1 MIQKTHQISFHF
13 FDIGGGDAIYI
24 RFLGTDNKWHNVL
37 IDGGYGKEYKNAFGP
52 LIREI
57 VESDEI
63 IDYWIISHIDQD
75 HIGAVLGFF
84 KDKKIENKK
93 EIVQN
98 FIFNYSPEKINI
110 PNGKISVGEGI
121 DLRNFLKTNDIP
133 AISSINTSTESLN
146 LFGLKITMLS
156 PTPEKEA
163 IATELWRKKEF
174 SGRIGRKASESD
186 HGKTIDDLD
195 GIKFNEDD
203 DPTNGSS
210 IAFLAEFQSIKAL
223 LLADSHPSDIVDSLD
238 NLTYSKDSQLAVN
251 FIQLAHHGSKANTNP
266 EILEIVKTIN
276 YVVTGNGIH
285 NRHPDKETLVRVIT
299 NKARSSELLNIHFV
313 CDTPELRN
321 IFFVDQNAF
330 ENHNFNCSYSDLGME
345 SKTLAYLPLKD

>member
-1 MIQKTHQISFHF
+1 MIKKTHQISFHF
-13 FDIGGGDAIYI
+13 FDIGGGDAVYI
-24 RFLGTDNKWHNVL
+24 RFLGTDSKWHNVL
-37 IDGGYGKEYKNAFGP
+37 IDGGYSKEYKNTFGP

-57 VESDEI
+57 VEAGEI

-93 EIVQN
+93 YIVQN

-110 PNGKISVGEGI
+110 PNGKISVREGI
-121 DLRNFLKTNDIP
+121 DLRNFLKVNDIP
-133 AISSINTSTESLN
+133 AINPINTYTELLD
-146 LFGLKITMLS
+146 LFGLKITILS

-163 IATELWRKKEF
+163 IATELWKKKEL
-174 SGRIGRKASESD
+174 SGMIGRKASESD
-186 HGKTIDDLD
+186 YKKTIGNLD

-223 LLADSHPSDIVDSLD
+223 LLADSHPSDIVNSLD
-238 NLTYSKDSQLAVN
+238 NLTYSKDVPLAVN
-251 FIQLAHHGSKANTNP
+251 FMQLAHHGSKANTNP
-266 EILEIVKTIN
+266 EILEIIKTEN
-276 YVVTGNGIH
+276 YIVTGNGIH
-285 NRHPDKETLVRVIT
+285 NRHPNKETLVRLI
-299 NKARSSELLNIHFV
+299 ARESKGAEILNIHFV

-321 IFFVDQNAF
+321 MFEVDENAF
-330 ENHNFNCSYSDLGME
+330 EKYNFNCTYSQLGLD
-345 SKTLAYLPLKD
+345 SIILSYLPL

>member
-1 MIQKTHQISFHF
+1 MIKKTHQISFHF
-13 FDIGGGDAIYI
+13 FDIGGGDAVYI
-24 RFLGTDNKWHNVL
+24 RFLGTDSKWHNVL
-37 IDGGYGKEYKNAFGP
+37 IDGGYSKEYKNTFGP

-57 VESDEI
+57 VEAGEI

-93 EIVQN
+93 DIVQN

-110 PNGKISVGEGI
+110 PNGKISVREGT
-121 DLRNFLKTNDIP
+121 DLRNFLKVNDIP
-133 AISSINTSTESLN
+133 AINQINICTELLD
-146 LFGLKITMLS
+146 LFGLKITILS

-163 IATELWRKKEF
+163 IAIELWKKKEL
-174 SGRIGRKASESD
+174 SGMIGRKASESD
-186 HGKTIDDLD
+186 HKKTIGNLD

-223 LLADSHPSDIVDSLD
+223 LLADSHPSDIVNSLD
-238 NLTYSKDSQLAVN
+238 NLTYSKDAPLAVN
-251 FIQLAHHGSKANTNP
+251 FMQLAHHGSKANTNP
-266 EILEIVKTIN
+266 EILEIIKTEN

-285 NRHPDKETLVRVIT
+285 NRHPNKETLVRLI
-299 NKARSSELLNIHFV
+299 ARESKGAEILNIHFV

-321 IFFVDQNAF
+321 MFEVDENAF
-330 ENHNFNCSYSDLGME
+330 EKYNFNCTYSQLGLD
-345 SKTLAYLPLKD
+345 SIILSYLPL